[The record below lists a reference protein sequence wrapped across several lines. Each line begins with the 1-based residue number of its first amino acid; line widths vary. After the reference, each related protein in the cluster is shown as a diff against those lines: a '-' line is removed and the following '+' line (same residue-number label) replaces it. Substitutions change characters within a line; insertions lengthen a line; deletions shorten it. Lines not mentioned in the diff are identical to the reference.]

1 MTTPMRR
8 QYLRIKKQFPNTI
21 VFFRLGDFYETFDDD
36 AKLVSEVCDIVLTS
50 RPVGKGQRVPLA
62 GVPYHAVD
70 NYLARLIST
79 GYKVAIVEQIEEQ
92 GAKGLMGREV
102 VRVVTPGTILE
113 PTLLVENRN
122 NYLAAVATDSSRVG
136 LAFVDISTGEFR
148 TTQLD
153 GPLAWQQAT
162 EELGRLQPSEVL
174 VSDRMELP
182 GSWLAIESVSRYA
195 DWHFDR
201 DNAKRVL
208 LEHFGVASLDG
219 YGCGGMPL
227 AISAAGAIVGYL
239 GETQKAALQQLT
251 QLTTYT
257 TTDFMTLDAATRRN
271 LELTSTIRGGAVQ
284 GSLLGVL
291 DETRTAMGGRML
303 RQWISQP
310 LLDQAVLRERQDGV
324 LIFYEDTS
332 HRVGLRDLLRQV
344 SDLER
349 LMNRVVQ
356 RAARPRELMGLR
368 DSLQIVEKLLP
379 LLAEIETLA
388 ASSLPA
394 DVLDTCP
401 EVVELIMQAIVSD
414 PPATL
419 AAGGVI
425 APGFSA
431 ELDRVVNASR
441 DAKEWVAGLERQ
453 ERERTGI
460 KSLKV
465 GYNKVF
471 GYYLEVSKPNLDKV
485 PTNYVRKQ
493 TLVNA
498 ERFITPELK
507 ERESLILNAE
517 ERRGE
522 LESQIYQQVCEQ
534 VAAASARV
542 LGTAQALAKLD
553 VFSAL
558 AEVAQ
563 RNRYVRPLLSKGSD
577 INIVAGRHP
586 VVELTLHE
594 EPFVPNDTR
603 LSPEEAVLV
612 ITGPNMSGK
621 STYLRQ
627 VALIVLMAQIGSFVP
642 ADSAEIG
649 LVDRI
654 FTRVGAQDEIHA
666 GQSTFMVEMVETA
679 NILNHATDRSLLILD
694 EIGRGTSTYDGIS
707 IAWATVEYIHNHPR
721 LQSKTLFATHYHE
734 LTELARFLPRVR
746 NYNVAV
752 AEEGDRVVFLHQIV
766 PGGADRSY
774 GIHVAQLAGL
784 PKPVIRRAEEI
795 LRNLEDEAQRSP
807 TGAPARRLKQA
818 QQLSFLASSHP
829 VLREIEQLDVSSMS
843 PLEAINKLYELQE
856 KAKRS

>member
-62 GVPYHAVD
+62 GVPYHALD
-70 NYLARLIST
+70 NYLARLISN

-182 GSWLAIESVSRYA
+182 RSWPAIESVSRYA

-379 LLAEIETLA
+379 LLAEIETPA